1 MRTKLG
7 EIKVGYLIAF
17 AVLVIGIHYG
27 SPVIGGLL
35 FLATWW
41 WTEKGGDKFDAL
53 MKARAEKRAARQ
65 AEERRIEHMV
75 ENVLCNLP
83 LEDVEKLPWK
93 TRLNAPQRVEDVWYQ
108 KSRQKAIEN
117 GSWPPPPMPPTPPA
131 SWHKEPPRFK
141 RYVKNRNQR

>member
-117 GSWPPPPMPPTPPA
+117 GSWPPPHMPPTPPA
-131 SWHKEPPRFK
+131 SWPKEPPRFK